1 MARARRSATD
11 RGARGLGAGGLR
23 AMAAGLHA
31 SIPHMRPVALSLF
44 AAAALAAG
52 LAGCGDQGSSAS
64 TTGGRDAATTTASR
78 PDDALVRAA
87 LVRLSDFPAGWR
99 SRPDDPN
106 DFRCPATAAVEAHP
120 YAKSDRFEPPDG
132 RGAVQH
138 EAAVLTSE
146 RAADAALDALASPRT
161 LGCFARQGEQ
171 SVRRQVS
178 AGTEV
183 GHVTAFR
190 LTNVAAV
197 GDRTAGARLTYP
209 VSANGVT
216 TTVYEDFSFS
226 RVGRGLSLFA
236 FVAQGTPPDATL
248 TTDLARRGAQR
259 LRTALTEP

>member
-1 MARARRSATD
+1 MKPA
-11 RGARGLGAGGLR
+11 
-23 AMAAGLHA
+23 
-31 SIPHMRPVALSLF
+31 ALSLF
-44 AAAALAAG
+44 AVAALAAP

-64 TTGGRDAATTTASR
+64 TAGGGDMATTTTTPH

-120 YAKSDRFEPPDG
+120 YAKSDRFEPPNG
-132 RGAVQH
+132 NGAVQH
-138 EAAVLTSE
+138 EVSVLASSS
-146 RAADAALDALASPRT
+146 AADAALDGLASRRT
-161 LGCFARQGEQ
+161 LDCFAQQGEQ

-178 AGTEV
+178 AGTQV

-190 LTNVAAV
+190 LANVAPV

-209 VSANGVT
+209 VSANGTT

-226 RVGRGLSLFA
+226 RIGRGLSLFA
-236 FVAQGTPPDATL
+236 FVTQGTPPDATL
-248 TTDLARRGAQR
+248 TTDLAQRGAQR
-259 LRTALTEP
+259 LRTALGER